1 MGAATL
7 AVAAVDN
14 GRESRSTPASP
25 AQRTSC
31 TTPPLSMVVERGN
44 ECASYDVGER

>member
-25 AQRTSC
+25 AQRTRC
-31 TTPPLSMVVERGN
+31 TESPSMVMERGN
-44 ECASYDVGER
+44 ERASYDVGDR